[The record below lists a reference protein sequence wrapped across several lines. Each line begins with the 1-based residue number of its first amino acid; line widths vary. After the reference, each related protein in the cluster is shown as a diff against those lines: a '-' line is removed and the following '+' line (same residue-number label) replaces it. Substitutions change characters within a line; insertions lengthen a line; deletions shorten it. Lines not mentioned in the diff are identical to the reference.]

1 MKEIKG
7 DILNIPCDAIC
18 ITTNMNIKKNKRA
31 VMGAGIARL
40 FSGKVNNL
48 DLIMAKSLIQHGHVC
63 RILTKHNN
71 INLISFPTKY
81 NWYDKSDPS
90 LIRKSALELMDIVSN
105 NDFKRVLL
113 PKPGCSNGGLNWNDI
128 KPMLIDILDDRIH
141 IIER

>member
-1 MKEIKG
+1 MKMIKG

-40 FSGKVNNL
+40 FSDKVNNL
-48 DLIMAKSLIQHGHVC
+48 DLIMAKSLIQYGHVC

-71 INLISFPTKY
+71 ISLISFPTKY
-81 NWYDKSDPS
+81 NWYDKSDLS
-90 LIRKSALELMDIVSN
+90 LIRQSALELMDIVSN
-105 NDFKRVLL
+105 NNFKRVLL
-113 PKPGCSNGGLNWNDI
+113 PKPGCSNGGLNWDNVES
-128 KPMLIDILDDRIH
+128 MLIDILDDRIH